1 MNQILEMWKKV
12 GGAGDN
18 PSGDVGAYGR
28 PKSNRWTHL
37 PSGLRALQGTIN
49 THTQAHTGTHTHTH
63 THTHTYV
70 KLQDLRLGQ
79 SPSGQN

>member
-63 THTHTYV
+63 THTYV